1 MKGDCEFV
9 DSIKKIV
16 IPNNDEDEFGRLFEI
31 VTKKYHIS
39 TQSLSLITGIEEE
52 LINKQVYGHDLAT
65 LNQLL
70 VMLSTGM
77 EQVGEDERV
86 RGIIEVLN
94 QVFNITSQ
102 TIALYS
108 KVDENDVEQMLNGN
122 YGQISFEN
130 RYRIAT
136 TSIFLHYLFKRTSL
150 R

>member
-1 MKGDCEFV
+1 
-9 DSIKKIV
+9 
-16 IPNNDEDEFGRLFEI
+16 
-31 VTKKYHIS
+31 
-39 TQSLSLITGIEEE
+39 
-52 LINKQVYGHDLAT
+52 
-65 LNQLL
+65 
-70 VMLSTGM
+70 MLSTGM

-108 KVDENDVEQMLNGN
+108 RVDENDVEQMLNGN